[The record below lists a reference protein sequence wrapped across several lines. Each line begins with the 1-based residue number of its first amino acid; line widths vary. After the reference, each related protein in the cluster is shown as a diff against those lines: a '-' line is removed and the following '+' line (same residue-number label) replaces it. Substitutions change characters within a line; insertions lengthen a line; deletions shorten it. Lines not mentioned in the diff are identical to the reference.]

1 MIQWIH
7 KPIERTKPMA
17 RSLSVKIPTAT
28 LIADVE
34 ATIANIEAEIAT
46 YPADVEA
53 YRQAS
58 KVHQDLVLKAVIEAI
73 KNPDNIG
80 GEYDHNA
87 VVRVSATNRY
97 GNGGVNIQV
106 NTDLLA
112 LPKAPEE
119 PTNPNNRQHYGR
131 EYTTKLEL
139 LKKNLK
145 VLKMTN
151 QEEVNAST
159 YNTVMELL

>member
-1 MIQWIH
+1 
-7 KPIERTKPMA
+7 MA
-17 RSLSVKIPTAT
+17 RSLSVKIPTAS

-34 ATIANIEAEIAT
+34 ASIAKIEAEIAT

-53 YRQAS
+53 YRKAT
-58 KVHQDLVLKAVIEAI
+58 KEHQEIVLKAVIEAI
-73 KNPDNIG
+73 KNPANIG
-80 GEYDHNA
+80 DEYDGNA
-87 VVRVSATNRY
+87 VVRVGNGRY
-97 GNGGVNIQV
+97 GSGVSIQV

-112 LPKAPEE
+112 LPSAPEA
-119 PTNPNNRQHYGR
+119 PSNPNERTHYGR

>member
-1 MIQWIH
+1 
-7 KPIERTKPMA
+7 MA

-34 ATIANIEAEIAT
+34 ATIAKIEAELIT
-46 YPADVEA
+46 YPADMEA

-58 KVHQDLVLKAVIEAI
+58 KAHQDLVLNAVIEAI
-73 KNPDNIG
+73 KNPANIG
-80 GEYDHNA
+80 GEYDTNA
-87 VVRVSATNRY
+87 VVRVGTNSY
-97 GNGGVNIQV
+97 GRVSISV
-106 NTDLLA
+106 NTDFLS
-112 LPKAPEE
+112 LPSAPEA
-119 PTNPNNRQHYGR
+119 PSNPNERTHYGR
-131 EYTTKLEL
+131 DYTTKLEL

>member
-1 MIQWIH
+1 
-7 KPIERTKPMA
+7 MA

-34 ATIANIEAEIAT
+34 ATIAKIEADLAT
-46 YPADVEA
+46 YPADMEA
-53 YRQAS
+53 YRKAS
-58 KVHQDLVLKAVIEAI
+58 KAHQEIVLNAVIEAI

-80 GEYDHNA
+80 GEYDTNS
-87 VVRVSATNRY
+87 VVRVSNHRY
-97 GNGGVNIQV
+97 GRNGVSIEV
-106 NTDLLA
+106 NTDLLN
-112 LPKAPEE
+112 LPSEPEC
-119 PTNPNNRQHYGR
+119 PTNPNDRQHYGR
-131 EYTTKLEL
+131 EYTTKLDL

>member
-1 MIQWIH
+1 
-7 KPIERTKPMA
+7 MA

-34 ATIANIEAEIAT
+34 ATIAKIEADLAT
-46 YPADVEA
+46 YPADMEA
-53 YRQAS
+53 YRQAH
-58 KVHQDLVLKAVIEAI
+58 KAHQDLVLEAVIEAI
-73 KNPDNIG
+73 KNPANIG
-80 GEYDHNA
+80 DAYDQNA
-87 VVRVSATNRY
+87 IVSVSNRY
-97 GNGGVNIQV
+97 GGSGVSIQV
-106 NTDLLA
+106 NTDLLT
-112 LPKAPEE
+112 LPKAPEA
-119 PTNPNNRQHYGR
+119 PSNPNERSHYGR
-131 EYTTKLEL
+131 EYTTKLDL

>member
-1 MIQWIH
+1 
-7 KPIERTKPMA
+7 MA

-34 ATIANIEAEIAT
+34 ATIAKIEAEIAT
-46 YPADVEA
+46 YPADMEA
-53 YRQAS
+53 YRKAE
-58 KVHQDLVLKAVIEAI
+58 KAHQEIVLNAVIEAI
-73 KNPDNIG
+73 RNPDNIG
-80 GEYDHNA
+80 DGYDQNA
-87 VVRVSATNRY
+87 VVRVSTNRY
-97 GNGGVNIQV
+97 GGRGVSIEV
-106 NTDLLA
+106 NTDLLS
-112 LPKAPEE
+112 LPKAPEQ
-119 PTNPNNRQHYGR
+119 PTNPNERSHYGR

>member
-1 MIQWIH
+1 
-7 KPIERTKPMA
+7 MA

-28 LIADVE
+28 LISDVE
-34 ATIANIEAEIAT
+34 ATIARIEAEIVT

-53 YRQAS
+53 YRKAY
-58 KVHQDLVLKAVIEAI
+58 KAHQQIVLNAVIEAI

-80 GEYDHNA
+80 GEYDQNS
-87 VVRVSATNRY
+87 VVRVSTSNY
-97 GNGGVNIQV
+97 GRNSVSISV
-106 NTDLLA
+106 NTDLLT

-119 PTNPNNRQHYGR
+119 PTNPNERTHYGR
-131 EYTTKLEL
+131 EYTTKLDL

-145 VLKMTN
+145 VLRMTN

-159 YNTVMELL
+159 YNSVMELL

>member
-1 MIQWIH
+1 
-7 KPIERTKPMA
+7 MA

-53 YRQAS
+53 YRKAT
-58 KVHQDLVLKAVIEAI
+58 KAHQEIVLNAVIEAI

-80 GEYDHNA
+80 GEYDFGA
-87 VVRVSATNRY
+87 VIRVSPNNRY
-97 GNGGVNIQV
+97 GNSGVNIQV
-106 NTDLLA
+106 NTDLLD
-112 LPKAPEE
+112 LPKAPEQ
-119 PTNPNNRQHYGR
+119 PTNPNDRQHYGR
-131 EYTTKLEL
+131 EYTTKLDL

>member
-1 MIQWIH
+1 
-7 KPIERTKPMA
+7 MA

-34 ATIANIEAEIAT
+34 ATIAKIEAELIT
-46 YPADVEA
+46 YPADMEA

-58 KVHQDLVLKAVIEAI
+58 KAHQDIVLNAVIEAI
-73 KNPDNIG
+73 KNPANIG
-80 GEYDHNA
+80 GEYDTNA
-87 VVRVSATNRY
+87 VVRVGTNSY
-97 GNGGVNIQV
+97 GRVSISV
-106 NTDLLA
+106 NTDFLS
-112 LPKAPEE
+112 LPSAPEA
-119 PTNPNNRQHYGR
+119 PSNPNERTHYGR
-131 EYTTKLEL
+131 DYTTKLEL

>member
-1 MIQWIH
+1 
-7 KPIERTKPMA
+7 MA

-34 ATIANIEAEIAT
+34 ATIAKIEAEVAT

-53 YRQAS
+53 YRKAH
-58 KVHQDLVLKAVIEAI
+58 KAHQEIVLKAVIEAI

-80 GEYDHNA
+80 GEYDHNS
-87 VVRVSATNRY
+87 VVRVSTSNY
-97 GNGGVNIQV
+97 GRNSVSISV
-106 NTDLLA
+106 NTDLLT

-119 PTNPNNRQHYGR
+119 PTNPNERTHYGR
-131 EYTTKLEL
+131 EYTTKLDL

-145 VLKMTN
+145 VLRMTN

-159 YNTVMELL
+159 YNSVMELL

>member
-1 MIQWIH
+1 
-7 KPIERTKPMA
+7 MA

-34 ATIANIEAEIAT
+34 ATISKIEAELLT
-46 YPADVEA
+46 YPADMEA

-58 KVHQDLVLKAVIEAI
+58 KAHQDIVLNAVIEAI
-73 KNPDNIG
+73 KNPANIG
-80 GEYDHNA
+80 GEYDTNA
-87 VVRVSATNRY
+87 VVRVGTNSY
-97 GNGGVNIQV
+97 GRVSISV
-106 NTDLLA
+106 NTDFLS
-112 LPKAPEE
+112 LPQATEA
-119 PTNPNNRQHYGR
+119 PTNPNDRQHYGR
-131 EYTTKLEL
+131 EYTTKLDL

>member
-1 MIQWIH
+1 
-7 KPIERTKPMA
+7 MA

-34 ATIANIEAEIAT
+34 ATIATIEAQVAT

-53 YRQAS
+53 YRKAS
-58 KVHQDLVLKAVIEAI
+58 KAHQDLVLKAVIEAI

-80 GEYDHNA
+80 DNYDSNA
-87 VVRVSATNRY
+87 IVRVSINRY
-97 GNGGVNIQV
+97 GRNGVDIQV

-119 PTNPNNRQHYGR
+119 PINPNERTHYGR
-131 EYTTKLEL
+131 DYTTKLEL

>member
-1 MIQWIH
+1 
-7 KPIERTKPMA
+7 MA

-34 ATIANIEAEIAT
+34 ATIAKIEAEMAT
-46 YPADVEA
+46 YPADMEA

-58 KVHQDLVLKAVIEAI
+58 KAHQDLVLKAVIEAI
-73 KNPDNIG
+73 KNADNIG
-80 GEYDHNA
+80 GEYDQNA
-87 VVRVSATNRY
+87 VVRVGTGSY
-97 GNGGVNIQV
+97 GNRVSISV

-112 LPKAPEE
+112 LPSAPEA
-119 PTNPNNRQHYGR
+119 PSNPNERTHYGR

-145 VLKMTN
+145 VLRMTN

>member
-1 MIQWIH
+1 
-7 KPIERTKPMA
+7 MA

-34 ATIANIEAEIAT
+34 ATIAKIEAELLT
-46 YPADVEA
+46 YPADMEA
-53 YRQAS
+53 YRKAS
-58 KVHQDLVLKAVIEAI
+58 KAHQDLVLNAVIEAI
-73 KNPDNIG
+73 KNPANIG
-80 GEYDHNA
+80 GEYDQNA
-87 VVRVSATNRY
+87 VVRVGNRY
-97 GNGGVNIQV
+97 GGSGVNIQV
-106 NTDLLA
+106 NTDLLT
-112 LPKAPEE
+112 LPQAPEA
-119 PTNPNNRQHYGR
+119 PSNPNERSHYGR
-131 EYTTKLEL
+131 EYTTKLDL

>member
-1 MIQWIH
+1 
-7 KPIERTKPMA
+7 MA
-17 RSLSVKIPTAT
+17 RSLAVKIPTAT

-34 ATIANIEAEIAT
+34 ASIAKIEASVAT
-46 YPADVEA
+46 YPAEMEA
-53 YRQAS
+53 YRKAS
-58 KVHQDLVLKAVIEAI
+58 KEHQQIVLNAVIEAI
-73 KNPDNIG
+73 RNPDNIG
-80 GEYDHNA
+80 DTYDQNA
-87 VVRVSATNRY
+87 IVRVSTNRY
-97 GNGGVNIQV
+97 GRNGVDISV
-106 NTDLLA
+106 NTDLLN
-112 LPKAPEE
+112 LPTAPEE
-119 PTNPNNRQHYGR
+119 PTNPNQRESFGR

>member
-1 MIQWIH
+1 
-7 KPIERTKPMA
+7 MA

-28 LIADVE
+28 LISDVE
-34 ATIANIEAEIAT
+34 ATIAKIEAEMAT
-46 YPADVEA
+46 YPADMEA
-53 YRQAS
+53 YRQAY
-58 KVHQDLVLKAVIEAI
+58 KAHQDLVLNAVIEAI

-80 GEYDHNA
+80 SEYDTNA
-87 VVRVSATNRY
+87 IVRVGTGRY
-97 GNGGVNIQV
+97 NSGVSISV
-106 NTDLLA
+106 NTAFLS
-112 LPKAPEE
+112 LPAEPEQ
-119 PTNPNNRQHYGR
+119 PSNPNERSHYGR
-131 EYTTKLEL
+131 EYTTKLDL

>member
-1 MIQWIH
+1 
-7 KPIERTKPMA
+7 MA
-17 RSLSVKIPTAT
+17 RSLAVKIPTAT
-28 LIADVE
+28 LIADIE
-34 ATIANIEAEIAT
+34 ATIADIEARVAT
-46 YPADVEA
+46 YPADMEA
-53 YRQAS
+53 YRKAQ
-58 KVHQDLVLKAVIEAI
+58 KEHQEIVLNAVIEAI

-80 GEYDHNA
+80 DEANS
-87 VVRVSATNRY
+87 VVRVSNNRF
-97 GNGGVNIQV
+97 GRNGVEISV
-106 NTDLLA
+106 NTDLLV

-119 PTNPNNRQHYGR
+119 PINPNDKTYYGR
-131 EYTTKLEL
+131 EYTTKLDL

>member
-1 MIQWIH
+1 
-7 KPIERTKPMA
+7 MA

-34 ATIANIEAEIAT
+34 ATIAKIEAEIAT
-46 YPADVEA
+46 YPADMEA
-53 YRQAS
+53 YRKAS
-58 KVHQDLVLKAVIEAI
+58 NAHQDIVLNAVIEAI

-80 GEYDHNA
+80 GEYDQNA
-87 VVRVSATNRY
+87 LVRVSPHNRY
-97 GNGGVNIQV
+97 GSSGVSIQV

-112 LPKAPEE
+112 LPKAPEQ
-119 PTNPNNRQHYGR
+119 PTNPNERSHYGR

>member
-1 MIQWIH
+1 
-7 KPIERTKPMA
+7 MA

-34 ATIANIEAEIAT
+34 ATIATIEAQVAT

-53 YRQAS
+53 YRKAH
-58 KVHQDLVLKAVIEAI
+58 KAHQEIVLKAVIEAI

-80 GEYDHNA
+80 DTYDSNA
-87 VVRVSATNRY
+87 IVRVSNNRY
-97 GNGGVNIQV
+97 GRNGVSIEV

-119 PTNPNNRQHYGR
+119 PSNPNERTHYGR
-131 EYTTKLEL
+131 EYTTKLDL

-151 QEEVNAST
+151 QAEVNAST

>member
-1 MIQWIH
+1 
-7 KPIERTKPMA
+7 MA

-34 ATIANIEAEIAT
+34 ATIADIEAQVAT

-53 YRQAS
+53 YRKAS
-58 KVHQDLVLKAVIEAI
+58 KAHQDLVLKAVIEAI
-73 KNPDNIG
+73 KNPENIG
-80 GEYDHNA
+80 DTYDNNA
-87 VVRVSATNRY
+87 IVRVSTNRY
-97 GNGGVNIQV
+97 GRNGVDISV

-119 PTNPNNRQHYGR
+119 PSNPNERTHYGR
-131 EYTTKLEL
+131 EYTTKLDL